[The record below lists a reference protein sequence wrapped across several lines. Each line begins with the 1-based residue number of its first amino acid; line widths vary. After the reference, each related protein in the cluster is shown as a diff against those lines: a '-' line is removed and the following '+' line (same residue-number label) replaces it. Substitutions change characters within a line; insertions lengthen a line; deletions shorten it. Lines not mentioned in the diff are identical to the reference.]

1 MTDERKKDLG
11 YKLKKIVEEL
21 SDIATEA
28 DVNIDLYVAHYD
40 TGNYNCAHIFFYGD
54 TKGDAKNGGRMVAIK
69 CSDTEK
75 SELANAF
82 FIERDDTV
90 RE

>member
-28 DVNIDLYVAHYD
+28 NVTIDLYVAHYD
-40 TGNYNCAHIFFYGD
+40 TGNYNCANIFYGD
-54 TKGDAKNGGRMVAIK
+54 IKNGGRMVAIK